1 MNKTMR
7 KQFSRAVV
15 MLLLMLL
22 TATTAWAT
30 TKTVTYKKA
39 DGSNGSHEAT
49 VLTGS
54 EIDLAAGW
62 YLAEGNVSFD
72 HQLNASG
79 DVHIILKD
87 NAVMNI
93 GTAQS
98 PVSDIGLYG
107 NGHSISIYAQ
117 STGNSKG
124 QLLVNASQI
133 GIFASGGNVEIFGG
147 KVTATPAIN
156 NGYGIYA
163 KKYDSSGG
171 SITLKN
177 ATVTAKG
184 GCAIEAQNGDL
195 TAEGCTI
202 TATGTGT
209 ESCGIFTIYANI
221 TLTNCEVTATGFNG
235 ILASGGNVEIFGGK
249 VTGTG
254 TSNYGMGIFAKKYD
268 SSGGSITM
276 KNATVTAKGG
286 YAINA
291 PSGDLTAEG
300 CTITATSTGTG
311 IESYGI
317 HTSSGNITLTNCE
330 VTAAG
335 SYGIY
340 SYNGNVEINGG
351 EVTATNGSTS
361 VYANSGIAFDGSS
374 ITVSGLCYTR
384 SGDFIIR
391 NHSSVTSTAS
401 GDFSLYN
408 ERGSFSIIDSE
419 VKTKNRIYSQSSVI
433 ITNATVNVES
443 DNGEIYANNNGITID
458 GSTVIVARGIYAYRG
473 ELVIRNHSKITG
485 NLESNDDISISD
497 SEVEFMNR
505 ILANNKDLTIDG
517 SIIKAIGN
525 DNGTLCSINGNVIL
539 SLSNLGDLIYA
550 KFYESDHGSV
560 VIAEGKTFIDE
571 YGNRYSGTLYDS
583 QTPANGRFA
592 TLDNLNAAIGGKTLY
607 PCDAHFSQSGNEY
620 TIYTAIGWNA
630 FCNAIDGGE
639 TFSGKT
645 VKLGADIGTAKNP
658 ITRMAGSS
666 NHGFGGTFD
675 GKGHKLTISYGSSSH
690 PITEEYT
697 APFRYTGGNQSTT
710 TIKNLIVAG
719 DIYTSRKF
727 AAGFVSYSD
736 YILIFDNC
744 LSSVTIHS
752 SVNGDGTHGG
762 FVGNSRSSLYIM
774 GSAFT
779 GKLLTTNGTTH
790 CGGFVGWCN
799 GSTYITNCLYAP
811 TALASGE
818 NGVGTSESA
827 TFGRRNS
834 ATISLKNCYYLT
846 ALGTPQG
853 KLAHSIK
860 AGEKVTVAFS
870 STPSS
875 INIYSGIT
883 AYAPGLKYGNVLY
896 AGSGEQVSLTLGNTP
911 PSNYVLS
918 GYTASNG
925 GTLEG
930 SDNPYTLTMPNANVV
945 IGATFMQ
952 APVTYL
958 DADGNPQQCTNY
970 TVLTGNETM
979 LSTAGWYVVDHN
991 ISYTG
996 TLQYDSDINLILCD
1010 GATMNIGTSSS
1021 RINGECLYDNS
1032 TFNSRN
1038 TLTIYGQSQNTG
1050 TLSTYTKGY
1059 GSMAIYAGTFVING
1073 GHIIADASGAGGVAI
1088 FTTNSQR
1095 DQGYDVYGDITIN
1108 GGIVEATSTGTS
1120 GSADA
1125 IRAAKNFRYY
1135 GGIVTASSATTYA
1148 INLSNLNTGYYKYY
1162 FKWRKTSDRITIGS
1176 GGFNTLNAYSSNYGR
1191 FLSTFVDD
1199 DGNIYTDYVSG
1210 TKLATLAGKTL
1221 TPYVP
1226 NSGYYL
1232 VGTMTDWGLNVN
1244 NKLTI
1249 NSANTNEYMIQ
1260 NVPLSTSDQFKVVY
1274 SANGTAKTTWYPD
1287 QAANYGE
1294 NGEIGADGI
1303 YNIYFRPNGGGGS
1316 DWFHNCIYVQ
1326 RTSAN
1331 VTFAPEGFATYYNS
1345 MYDIELPAGVK
1356 ARIVTSKGSKE
1367 GTLTYET
1374 IADGDDNGDKV
1385 VPAGTAVMLQTA
1397 ESSAAQ
1403 QKTLLFAK
1411 HGDSSPAAP
1420 TVNYLHGQD
1429 YNGLTTGDGLHYKL
1443 TYSNNDDN
1451 FGWYWGANNGGAFT
1465 SPGHKAWLVVPASAA
1480 RSFFGLPDDATTT
1493 SMLNAERLMLNEA
1506 GAWYTING
1514 VKLDKQPTQKGV
1526 YIYGG
1531 RKVVVK

>member
-1 MNKTMR
+1 MR
-7 KQFSRAVV
+7 RQFSRAVV

-147 KVTATPAIN
+147 KVTGTATSN
-156 NGYGIYA
+156 YGIGIFA

-177 ATVTAKG
+177 ATVTA
-184 GCAIEAQNGDL
+184 E
-195 TAEGCTI
+195 
-202 TATGTGT
+202 
-209 ESCGIFTIYANI
+209 
-221 TLTNCEVTATGFNG
+221 
-235 ILASGGNVEIFGGK
+235 
-249 VTGTG
+249 
-254 TSNYGMGIFAKKYD
+254 
-268 SSGGSITM
+268 
-276 KNATVTAKGG
+276 GG

-291 PSGDLTAEG
+291 PNGDLTAEG

-458 GSTVIVARGIYAYRG
+458 GSTVIVTRGIYAYRG

-1050 TLSTYTKGY
+1050 TLSTYTKGF
-1059 GSMAIYAGTFVING
+1059 GSMAIYAGTLVING

-1316 DWFHNCIYVQ
+1316 DWFYNCIYVQ

-1397 ESSAAQ
+1397 ESSVAQ

-1451 FGWYWGANNGGAFT
+1451 FGWYWGADNGGAFT
-1465 SPGHKAWLVVPASAA
+1465 SPGHKAWLVLPADAA